1 MSVTEQQL
9 LSFNEFVREK
19 LLNDETDANLD
30 ELFDLWWTQNPSDSE
45 HRENVAAVRVAL
57 DDVRNGDRG
66 TPVEEHLREMS
77 EKYNIPDD
85 A

>member
-1 MSVTEQQL
+1 MSTTEQQL

-19 LLNDETDANLD
+19 LLDDQSAASLD
-30 ELFDLWWTQNPSDSE
+30 ELFDMWRLQNPTDAE
-45 HRENVAAVRVAL
+45 FRENVAAIAAAL
-57 DDVRNGDRG
+57 EDVRNGDRG
-66 TPVEEHLREMS
+66 VPVEDHLREMS

>member
-19 LLNDETDANLD
+19 LLDDETDASLD
-30 ELFDLWWTQNPSDSE
+30 ELFDLWRIRNPTDAE
-45 HRENVAAVRVAL
+45 YRENVAAVKAAL

-66 TPVEEHLREMS
+66 TPLEDHLREMS
-77 EKYNIPDD
+77 EKYNISDD

>member
-1 MSVTEQQL
+1 M
-9 LSFNEFVREK
+9 
-19 LLNDETDANLD
+19 
-30 ELFDLWWTQNPSDSE
+30 WWTQNPSDSE

>member
-19 LLNDETDANLD
+19 LLDDETDASLD
-30 ELFDLWWTQNPSDSE
+30 ELFDLWRIQNPTDAE
-45 HRENVAAVRVAL
+45 YRENVAAVKAAL

-66 TPVEEHLREMS
+66 TPLEDHLREMS
-77 EKYNIPDD
+77 EKYNISDD